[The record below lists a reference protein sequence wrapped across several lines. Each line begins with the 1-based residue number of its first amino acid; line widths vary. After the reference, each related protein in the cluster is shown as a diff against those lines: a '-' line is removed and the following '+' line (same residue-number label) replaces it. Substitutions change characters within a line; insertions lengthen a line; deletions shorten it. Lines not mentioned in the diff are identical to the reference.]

1 MSSCLL
7 KIATLPVKTLVAL
20 MKISA
25 GLAQMASN
33 AARHRAV
40 PLEVPVMNHALVIEA
55 PDGREVAC
63 SAPGSVKPPV
73 DVQYA
78 QLLSNL
84 RLALCRGFRTV
95 EIAVGARRAAS
106 KTSSGRASV
115 GVPISHIR

>member
-33 AARHRAV
+33 AARHRVA

-55 PDGREVAC
+55 PHGREVAC
-63 SAPGSVKPPV
+63 SAPGSVRRPV
-73 DVQYA
+73 DA
-78 QLLSNL
+78 Q
-84 RLALCRGFRTV
+84 
-95 EIAVGARRAAS
+95 IRAAS
-106 KTSSGRASV
+106 IEPASRTMPGFSNSGNCGGSTA
-115 GVPISHIR
+115 GGE